1 MQTGFCRMRTES
13 PVAPSPR
20 SGKRFSDARDRR
32 PYFFSRCWIYSNQV
46 RAIKEAGARVRTL
59 GKDRLTEI
67 SFRWNATLTRRRSR
81 ARSHAR
87 AVPRARPPAT
97 PRLPHAQGT
106 SAGRAAATRT
116 SAKGNGIPMKNA
128 NGAINANDTAILS
141 APGRGINQ
149 RKIGSATT
157 RCTSAQVPPGE
168 FDVPHSLAL
177 DSAGRLYVADRSN
190 SRIQIFESPGNI

>member
-1 MQTGFCRMRTES
+1 LM
-13 PVAPSPR
+13 
-20 SGKRFSDARDRR
+20 
-32 PYFFSRCWIYSNQV
+32 
-46 RAIKEAGARVRTL
+46 
-59 GKDRLTEI
+59 
-67 SFRWNATLTRRRSR
+67 
-81 ARSHAR
+81 
-87 AVPRARPPAT
+87 
-97 PRLPHAQGT
+97 PHAQGT

-128 NGAINANDTAILS
+128 NGAINTNDTAILS